1 MQQTTIPSPFS
12 RTADP
17 ESAGKPSV
25 VHEGRLLIVDD
36 DRRMA
41 SQAAQWLCR
50 QGYHASA
57 AATAT
62 EAVAALVRERFDVCL
77 LDASLPASG
86 SRKVEQAVR
95 LLESPP
101 ALVALVPAAMPAT
114 VDRPEAAVMLPWP
127 AADEALLS
135 AVASARHTQPSAKR
149 SCRVPIVGS
158 HASIQS
164 VLDVVARLAHTPAT
178 ILITGETGTG
188 KSRLARAIHEMGRA
202 AGGPQ
207 GRFVE
212 VACGAVNE
220 SLLESELFGH
230 VAGAFTG
237 AVRDRDGRF
246 LEADGGTIFLDE
258 IATASPA
265 MQVKLLRVLQEQRF
279 EPVGA
284 SQTCQ
289 VQARVILAT
298 HEDLAALVADGRF
311 REDLFW
317 RINVVA
323 IEMPPL
329 RSRGQDMLLLA
340 EHFLRDAVAL
350 AGRCVTGFS
359 KAARDALLAHSWPG
373 NVRELEHAV
382 RRAVLLGRESVVQR
396 EDLPAAVQAAGRM
409 VEAQADGPVLKH
421 ALEVPERQL
430 ILDALARHGWC
441 RHAAARE
448 LGINRTSL
456 YKKFKRLGI
465 DVASLGAAR

>member
-1 MQQTTIPSPFS
+1 MQHSTLPSS
-12 RTADP
+12 LSNACETAAAAA
-17 ESAGKPSV
+17 SPSG
-25 VHEGRLLIVDD
+25 HSGRLLIVDD

-50 QGYHASA
+50 QGFHASA
-57 AATAT
+57 VATAT
-62 EAVAALVRERFDVCL
+62 EALAALGRERFDACL
-77 LDASLPASG
+77 LDVALPDAG
-86 SRKVEQAVR
+86 SRRVAEAMP

-101 ALVALVPAAMPAT
+101 ALIELVAASSAA
-114 VDRPEAAVMLPWP
+114 AAPNRLGSGAILPWP
-127 AADEALLS
+127 ATDDALLA
-135 AVASARHTQPSAKR
+135 AVNAARAQRPEPAAS
-149 SCRVPIVGS
+149 RVPIVGS
-158 HASIQS
+158 HASIRR
-164 VLDVVARLAHTPAT
+164 VLDVVARVAHTPAT

-188 KSRLARAIHEMGRA
+188 KSRLARAIHDMGQTV
-202 AGGPQ
+202 GGPQ

-237 AVRDRDGRF
+237 AVRDREGRF

-279 EPVGA
+279 EPVGS
-284 SQTCQ
+284 SQTHQ

-298 HEDLAALVADGRF
+298 HEDLASLVTEGRF
-311 REDLFW
+311 REDLYW

-329 RSRGQDMLLLA
+329 RSRGRDILLLA

-350 AGRCVTGFS
+350 AGRSVRGFS
-359 KAARDALLAHSWPG
+359 EAARGALLAYEWPG

-382 RRAVLLGRESVVQR
+382 RRAVLLGSDSVVQL
-396 EDLPAAVQAAGRM
+396 EDLPETVRAARGDAAD
-409 VEAQADGPVLKH
+409 AATATPLKN

-430 ILDALARHGWC
+430 ILEALARHGWC

-465 DVASLGAAR
+465 DVATLGSAR

>member
-1 MQQTTIPSPFS
+1 MQHNASTSPPTS
-12 RTADP
+12 LRKAAAERP
-17 ESAGKPSV
+17 RPI

-41 SQAAQWLCR
+41 SQTAQWLCR

-57 AATAT
+57 AATAH
-62 EAVAALVRERFDVCL
+62 EALAALRREPFEVCL
-77 LDASLPASG
+77 LDADLPESG
-86 SRKVEQAVR
+86 ALRVARAAR
-95 LLESPP
+95 LQQPAP
-101 ALVALVPAAMPAT
+101 ALVALVPEQKTTAALG
-114 VDRPEAAVMLPWP
+114 EQAVLAWP
-127 AADEALLS
+127 AADRAILQAVIEARRQQS
-135 AVASARHTQPSAKR
+135 RMATATSVD
-149 SCRVPIVGS
+149 IVGE
-158 HASIQS
+158 HTSIRS
-164 VLDVVARLAHTPAT
+164 VLDTVARVAHTTAT

-188 KSRLARAIHEMGRA
+188 KSRLARAIHDVGRA
-202 AGGPQ
+202 SGGPQ
-207 GRFVE
+207 GSFVE
-212 VACGAVNE
+212 VACGAVSE

-230 VAGAFTG
+230 AAGAFTG
-237 AVRDRDGRF
+237 AFRDRDGRF

-284 SQTCQ
+284 SRTRQ

-298 HEDLAALVADGRF
+298 HEDLPSLVAEGRF

-329 RSRGQDMLLLA
+329 RARRQDILLLA
-340 EHFLRDAVAL
+340 EHFLRDAEAM
-350 AGRCVTGFS
+350 AGRGVTGFS
-359 KAARDALLAHSWPG
+359 ESARQAMIAHEWPG

-382 RRAVLLGRESVVQR
+382 RRAVLLGRSATVQL
-396 EDLPAAVQAAGRM
+396 EDLPEAVRDGGVTAA
-409 VEAQADGPVLKH
+409 AQHQGPSLKN
-421 ALEVPERQL
+421 ALETPERQL

-465 DVASLGAAR
+465 DVARLGPAR